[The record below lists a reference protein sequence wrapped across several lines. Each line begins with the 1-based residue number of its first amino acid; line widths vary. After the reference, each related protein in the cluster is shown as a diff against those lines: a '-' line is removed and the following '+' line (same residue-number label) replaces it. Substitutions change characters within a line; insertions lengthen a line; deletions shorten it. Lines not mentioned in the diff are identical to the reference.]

1 MRAAGLVEGGLLALA
16 LLAGCRHEPARPGS
30 GPIVLVTFDGLRA
43 DMVGSLGGEKG
54 LTPNF
59 DRLAAGAAWAGR
71 AIAPS
76 SWTVPSMAS
85 LWTGL
90 RPWQHQAIG
99 PARPVLSADLLTL
112 PEALQAAGYRT
123 RGFPSGPWLTPR
135 SGYGRGFDELV
146 AFGDGE
152 AAAARLAHL
161 SSGREFVW
169 IHIPEPHV
177 PWVRRPW
184 LRDNLPGALQ
194 RGLPGGLP
202 RSVDALDLADFSDPQ
217 KPLAGDDRESYRA
230 LYLLNVVW
238 ADIRLGL
245 LLDAIQASGQWG
257 RTLLVVTAAEGEAL
271 GEDGQV
277 LTGGDLGRELIEVP
291 LAIKLPAGPARG
303 LAPGLSVRRGERPA
317 TQRLFATLL
326 EAAGEAPAPAVA
338 PSLWRGARA
347 GGRRPLRA
355 GSLRALPLRGGEPP
369 LAGRWRR
376 PAPLGDAL
384 RAAIAGAPPRE
395 LREPGTAG
403 AAAHGLPR
411 RLHPARRR
419 LRRRAAAL
427 RRPAGALPET
437 LGRGER
443 QPPAH
448 RPRPPHRPR
457 RPSRVRLEE
466 LPARG
471 GDSGGGSPRARASGA
486 IGEPPFSVAPGSALY

>member
-347 GGRRPLRA
+347 EGDGRSEPVLSELYLSGGENRLSLVDGDDQLLWETRFVPPSPALHRASFASRVRPVLPPMAFPAGFTRLAAAFDAALPLSGAPPALSLRRWDGA
-355 GSLRALPLRGGEPP
+355 SGSRPRTDPARRTALAARLESAWRSFLPEEATPAEEARERALP
-369 LAGRWRR
+369 
-376 PAPLGDAL
+376 
-384 RAAIAGAPPRE
+384 
-395 LREPGTAG
+395 
-403 AAAHGLPR
+403 
-411 RLHPARRR
+411 
-419 LRRRAAAL
+419 
-427 RRPAGALPET
+427 
-437 LGRGER
+437 ER
-443 QPPAH
+443 
-448 RPRPPHRPR
+448 
-457 RPSRVRLEE
+457 
-466 LPARG
+466 
-471 GDSGGGSPRARASGA
+471 
-486 IGEPPFSVAPGSALY
+486 